1 MRELGPQNVRDL
13 ALGAAVLGTG
23 GGGDPYIGMLMAI
36 QAIEEYGPVKLY
48 ALDEIDDNSLI
59 VPSAMMG
66 APTVT
71 VEKLPR
77 GDEIVKAFQALE
89 SYLGHKIDYTMPIE
103 AGGMNS
109 TTPLTV
115 AARLN
120 LPLVD
125 CDGMGRAFPE
135 IPMVTHTLYGIS
147 ATPFA
152 MADEKGNSAILNTV
166 TNQWTE
172 TFARTLTVDMGC
184 TALIACYATRGQ
196 QLKEAAVA
204 GSMTFAEQI
213 GHTIREA
220 QTAHADVVETVREV
234 THGFRIFEGKVTDV
248 QRRTVQGFARGEAT
262 LEGTGAYASRTMR
275 IQFQNEHLIAMLD
288 DQIVVSVPDLIAIL
302 DVDKGEPITTEGL
315 RYGFRVVVLGIPCNE
330 KWRTPA
336 GLKLVGPRYFGY
348 DINYVPV
355 EEQYKTIA

>member
-135 IPMVTHTLYGIS
+135 IPMVTHTLYGLS

-152 MADEKGNSAILNTV
+152 MADEKGNSASFSTRSL
-166 TNQWTE
+166 TNGPKRLRAHSPWIWA
-172 TFARTLTVDMGC
+172 ARRSSRAM
-184 TALIACYATRGQ
+184 
-196 QLKEAAVA
+196 
-204 GSMTFAEQI
+204 
-213 GHTIREA
+213 
-220 QTAHADVVETVREV
+220 
-234 THGFRIFEGKVTDV
+234 
-248 QRRTVQGFARGEAT
+248 RR
-262 LEGTGAYASRTMR
+262 
-275 IQFQNEHLIAMLD
+275 
-288 DQIVVSVPDLIAIL
+288 VVSNSRRLLSRA
-302 DVDKGEPITTEGL
+302 
-315 RYGFRVVVLGIPCNE
+315 
-330 KWRTPA
+330 A
-336 GLKLVGPRYFGY
+336 
-348 DINYVPV
+348 
-355 EEQYKTIA
+355 